1 MDDALVA
8 SMSEFCPSGGS
19 DLLFGVQ
26 KAELGPESGM
36 HRLGGNSVVIAERA
50 DERWKGTPAR

>member
-8 SMSEFCPSGGS
+8 SMSELCPSGGS

-26 KAELGPESGM
+26 KEELGPESGM
-36 HRLGGNSVVIAERA
+36 QRDWWEQCSNSRESR
-50 DERWKGTPAR
+50 